1 MNAREDIARAVLR
14 STCEAGT
21 APGWCVRVTTTV
33 AQTMASRLR
42 HCRRADG
49 TFDERALQA
58 LVEELEGER
67 THV

>member
-1 MNAREDIARAVLR
+1 MTAREELARAVLR
-14 STCEAGT
+14 STCEGGT

-49 TFDERALQA
+49 TFDQEAVAA
-58 LVEELEGER
+58 LVEELEA
-67 THV
+67 